1 MRISKLAGLACGV
14 AFLLAGRAALAD
26 IAIDDDGVTV
36 NFTDFTA
43 AGFSATPST
52 GQLSSNDWS
61 ITGFS
66 DGDLNFGSTNTAPD
80 YKRGVPAGMLGM
92 LNEGGIYAFSS
103 SANVMFGV
111 LQSAEDF
118 TTGTITA
125 RFKSS
130 VVHPIVKLAVSY
142 KIMTYNK
149 GARSDSLNFAWST
162 DNVTYT
168 AVGALD
174 YASPG
179 TADATAAWTTTNRST
194 TLTANIPVNGFL
206 YLRWTGSDG
215 GTGTTY
221 DLLGLDD
228 ITVTPQNGCGD
239 GVAAGGESCDD
250 GNSSNADLCLNTC
263 EQASC
268 GDGYIRTT
276 GTPEQCDPGIQ
287 GTQCC
292 SSCLKTNGNA
302 CTASGN
308 RPGTCNVGTCVANPV
323 TGSGGE
329 GGEMSA
335 GGAGGESNGGEM
347 NGGGGSG
354 GTGRGGRGPR
364 AGAGGQ
370 AGTGTAGTGTAGTD
384 TAGTAGTGTAGSTT
398 QGGTSG
404 GGAPSGGKG
413 GAGATGGTAGATGG
427 SAGATGGTSG
437 GKAGKGGTGGTKP
450 PASGSDD
457 DGGCGCSVPRSSSHA
472 SLAFVMMGA
481 LAAFARR
488 RRRS

>member
-1 MRISKLAGLACGV
+1 MRISKLASLACGV
-14 AFLLAGRAALAD
+14 AFVLAEGTALAD

-36 NFTDFTA
+36 SFTDFTA
-43 AGFSATPST
+43 AGFAATPSA

-66 DGDLNFGSTNTAPD
+66 DGDLNFGGNNTAPD
-80 YKRGVPAGMLGM
+80 YKRGVPAGMLAN
-92 LNEGGIYAFSS
+92 LTEGGIYAFSNA
-103 SANVMFGV
+103 ANPMFGV

-118 TTGTITA
+118 TPGTITA

-130 VVHPIVKLAVSY
+130 VAHPLVKLAVSY
-142 KIMTYNK
+142 KIMAYNK
-149 GARSDSLNFAWST
+149 GTRADSLNFSWST

-168 AVGALD
+168 AIAALD
-174 YASPG
+174 Y
-179 TADATAAWTTTNRST
+179 TTTAAAAGSPAWETVNRTT
-194 TLTANIPVNGFL
+194 TLTVNIPQNGYL
-206 YLRWTGSDG
+206 YLRWSGNDGG

-239 GVAAGGESCDD
+239 GVAAGTESCDD
-250 GNSSNADLCLNTC
+250 GNQSNADLCLNTC

-292 SSCLKTNGNA
+292 NSCLKTTGNA

-308 RPGTCNVGTCVANPV
+308 RPGTCNVGTCVANP
-323 TGSGGE
+323 TQGSGGE
-329 GGEMSA
+329 GGEPSGGGA
-335 GGAGGESNGGEM
+335 GGETNGGESNGGEP
-347 NGGGGSG
+347 SSTG
-354 GTGRGGRGPR
+354 GTGNRGGRGP
-364 AGAGGQ
+364 GAGSGGMTAGQ
-370 AGTGTAGTGTAGTD
+370 AGTGTAGTA
-384 TAGTAGTGTAGSTT
+384 TAGTAGTGTAGTT
-398 QGGTSG
+398 ANGGTSG
-404 GGAPSGGKG
+404 GGAPSGGKS
-413 GAGATGGTAGATGG
+413 GAGGSGG
-427 SAGATGGTSG
+427 SAGSTGGTSA
-437 GKAGKGGTGGTKP
+437 GKAGSGGTGSTKP

-457 DGGCGCSVPRSSSHA
+457 DGGCGCSVPRSSNHA
-472 SLAFVMMGA
+472 SLALAMLGA

-488 RRRS
+488 RRRG